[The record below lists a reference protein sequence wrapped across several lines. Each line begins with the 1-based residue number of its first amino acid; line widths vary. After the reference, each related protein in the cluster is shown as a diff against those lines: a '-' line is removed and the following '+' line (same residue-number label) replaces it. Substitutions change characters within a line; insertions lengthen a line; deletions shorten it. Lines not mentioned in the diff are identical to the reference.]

1 MGPQSRPAE
10 FNLAVRW
17 PPGKSDPLGP
27 APGRGRRWR
36 VHFPRGERRDRLA
49 GRQKDF
55 GKVTRGFGRG
65 CYSPRNRWPA
75 GGPRNSRRGV
85 GAWLFPPVRLGRTA
99 LQCSPTADGLGPG
112 LPASMRR
119 VSGDSVGTPSDPS

>member
-10 FNLAVRW
+10 FNLAVRRLL
-17 PPGKSDPLGP
+17 GKPDPLGP
-27 APGRGRRWR
+27 ALVSGRRWR
-36 VHFPRGERRDRLA
+36 VHFPQGERRDRLA
-49 GRQKDF
+49 GRQKGF

-65 CYSPRNRWPA
+65 CYSPSLRWPA
-75 GGPRNSRRGV
+75 GRPRNSRRGV

-119 VSGDSVGTPSDPS
+119 VCGDSVGTPSDPS

>member
-17 PPGKSDPLGP
+17 QLGTSDPLGP
-27 APGRGRRWR
+27 APGRGPRRR
-36 VHFPRGERRDRLA
+36 VHFLRGERRDRLA

-55 GKVTRGFGRG
+55 GKVTRGLGRG
-65 CYSPRNRWPA
+65 CYSPKIRWLA
-75 GGPRNSRRGV
+75 GRPRNSRRGA
-85 GAWLFPPVRLGRTA
+85 GAWPLPPVRLGRTA

-112 LPASMRR
+112 PPASMRR
-119 VSGDSVGTPSDPS
+119 VGGDSVGTPSDPS

>member
-10 FNLAVRW
+10 FNLAVRLRL
-17 PPGKSDPLGP
+17 GMSDPLGP
-27 APGRGRRWR
+27 APGFGGRRR
-36 VHFPRGERRDRLA
+36 VHFPRGERHDRLA
-49 GRQKDF
+49 GRQKDV

-65 CYSPRNRWPA
+65 CYSPAIRRPA

-85 GAWLFPPVRLGRTA
+85 GPWPLPPVRLGRTA
-99 LQCSPTADGLGPG
+99 LQCSLTADGLGPG

-119 VSGDSVGTPSDPS
+119 VGGDSVGTPSDPS